1 MNIQY
6 LKYAVEIAKRGS
18 INKASEE
25 LFVAQP
31 NLSRAIKEL
40 EKELNIII
48 FDRNAKGMTL
58 TPDGERLVHYGKRI
72 LSEIDAVER
81 TFKNPDGNR
90 KRFSI
95 SVPRASY
102 IGEAFAAFT
111 LTAAKENDVEIMY
124 KETNSSRAIKN
135 IQEENYNLGII
146 RYAEGYDK
154 YYKQTL
160 DDKDFAYELITEFRY
175 VLIMN
180 KDCPLAKQDEIL
192 YSDLENYIEIA
203 HADPYV
209 PALPLAAVKREE
221 LPDNIRRRVF
231 VFERASQFEVLS
243 TNKEAFMWVSPV
255 PDDTIERYGLV
266 QRICK
271 ENVKVYKDVMI
282 RKKNYEFSDLDKAF
296 ITELCKLKRKIFE
309 K

>member
-18 INKASEE
+18 INKTSEE

-58 TPDGERLVHYGKRI
+58 TPDGERLIQYGKRI
-72 LSEIDAVER
+72 LSEIEAVER

-111 LTAAKENDVEIMY
+111 LTAANENDVEIMY

-146 RYAEGYDK
+146 RYTEGYDK

-180 KDCPLAKQDEIL
+180 KDCPLATKDEIL

-209 PALPLAAVKREE
+209 PALPLAAVKKEE

-243 TNKEAFMWVSPV
+243 ANKEAFMWVSPV
-255 PDDTIERYGLV
+255 PDDTLERYSLV
-266 QRICK
+266 QRVCK

-282 RKKNYEFSDLDKAF
+282 RKKNYEFSELDKAF
-296 ITELCKLKRKIFE
+296 ITELCKLKRNIFSE
-309 K
+309 

>member
-40 EKELNIII
+40 EKELNIVI

-58 TPDGERLVHYGKRI
+58 TPDGERLIQYGKRI

-90 KRFSI
+90 KRFSV

-111 LTAAKENDVEIMY
+111 LTAVKENDVEIMY

-146 RYAEGYDK
+146 RYAEGYDR

-180 KDCPLAKQDEIL
+180 KNCPLAKQDEIL

-209 PALPLAAVKREE
+209 PSLPLAAVKKEE

-243 TNKEAFMWVSPV
+243 ANTAAFMWVSPV
-255 PDDTIERYGLV
+255 PDDTLERYGLV

-282 RKKNYEFSDLDKAF
+282 RKKSYEFSDLDKAF
-296 ITELCKLKRKIFE
+296 ITELCKVKRKIFV